1 MGSSSWIDGLEIGL
15 VELLDQVGGVLR
27 ERMMENTYRYS
38 GRSCIDINICKLNL

>member
-1 MGSSSWIDGLEIGL
+1 MDSSSWIDGLEIGL

-27 ERMMENTYRYS
+27 ERMMENAYRYS